1 MKDCYDVVVVGG
13 GNAALSAAL
22 SARENGATVAMI
34 ECAPIEE
41 RGGNSSY
48 TAGAFRVAYNDVSD
62 LKKLMPEIS
71 QQEWEN
77 YEFGSYPEKE
87 FFDDIA
93 TMSHYRT
100 DPNLAEILAAESYA
114 AVMWLQSM
122 GLRFLPYGRQSAK
135 IGKKRKWFGGL
146 VIEAVGG
153 GIGLTD
159 FEFQAAEK
167 AGVEIFYR
175 TFARDLLKGDGGVSG
190 VVVERD
196 SERKDIRAGAV
207 VLACGGFEANT
218 EWRTRYLGPGWDLA
232 KVRGCRYN
240 QGAGIRMAIDA
251 SAQSTGNWSGC
262 HAISWDRNAPPYGD
276 RTIGELF
283 SKHGYPFGIVV
294 NADGKRFVDEGAD
307 FYLYTYAKNG
317 RAVLAQPG
325 QFAWQIFDAQVRH
338 LIHDEYRIKQVT
350 RVTADSMEELI
361 QKIEDVDKTQL
372 AKTIREYNA
381 AVMHDQ
387 KFDPTVKD
395 GLGTRGLEIPKSNWA
410 LPLEVP
416 PFEAF
421 AVTCGITF
429 TYGGIKINADANVMD
444 IDDRPIPGLYSA
456 GEMVGGI
463 FYFNYPG
470 GSGLTNGTVF
480 GRRAGRDAARFAME
494 RRAR

>member
-1 MKDCYDVVVVGG
+1 MKGYYDVVVVGG

-22 SARENGATVAMI
+22 SARDSGATVGVI
-34 ECAPIEE
+34 ECAPIAE

-48 TAGAFRVAYNDVSD
+48 TAGAYRIAYDDVSD
-62 LKKLMPEIS
+62 LKKLMPEIT
-71 QQEWEN
+71 QQEWD
-77 YEFGSYPEKE
+77 YYDFGSYPEKE

-100 DPNLAEILAAESYA
+100 DPNLAEILAAESFD
-114 AVMWLQSM
+114 AVMWLQRK
-122 GLRFLPYGRQSAK
+122 GLRFLPYGRHSAK
-135 IGKKRKWFGGL
+135 VGEKRKWFGGL

-159 FEFQAAEK
+159 FEYKAAEK
-167 AGVEIFYR
+167 AGIDIFYE
-175 TFARDLLKGDGGVSG
+175 TFARDLVRGDSAISG
-190 VVVERD
+190 VVVERN
-196 SERKDIRAGAV
+196 SVRTSLRAGAV
-207 VLACGGFEANT
+207 VLACGGFEANA

-240 QGAGIRMAIDA
+240 QGAGIRMALDA
-251 SAQSTGNWSGC
+251 GAHPTGNWSGC
-262 HAISWDRNAPPYGD
+262 HAISWDRNAPTYGD

-294 NADGKRFVDEGAD
+294 NAEGKRFMDEGAD
-307 FYLYTYAKNG
+307 FYMYTYAKNG

-338 LIHDEYRIKQVT
+338 LIPDDYRIKQST
-350 RVTADSMEELI
+350 RVTAASIEELI
-361 QKIEDVDKTQL
+361 RKIEDVDKTQL
-372 AKTIREYNA
+372 AKTIGEFNA
-381 AVMHDQ
+381 SVTRASE
-387 KFDPTVKD
+387 FNPTTKD
-395 GLGTRGLEIPKSNWA
+395 GNCTRGLEIPKSNWA
-410 LPLEVP
+410 LPLEKP

-429 TYGGIKINADANVMD
+429 TYGGIKINADANVVD

-480 GRRAGRDAARFAME
+480 GRRAGRDAARFATE
-494 RRAR
+494 QRAS